1 MAMLFIRKKFELITD
16 HKLLTY
22 LKSMTKPSAQICRWI
37 MQLEEFDFD
46 IIYREGR
53 LNSNA
58 DAMSRITV
66 DPTDIAAIQILDL
79 ACDLTSEEILDT
91 QLQEPIVNKLRQA
104 LDSETGTVKKTNA
117 LWPFLNNLEKFFID
131 EDNIVYHQAFDEH
144 IQIVLP
150 PSLHERV
157 FEMLYEPPAQGHL
170 GTEKTEARFTQHF
183 YWPNIRPKI
192 KLRAVISPRHSHG

>member
-1 MAMLFIRKKFELITD
+1 
-16 HKLLTY
+16 
-22 LKSMTKPSAQICRWI
+22 MTKPSTKICRWI

-79 ACDLTSEEILDT
+79 SCDLTSEEILDA
-91 QLQEPIVNKLRQA
+91 QLQEPILNKLRQA
-104 LDSETGTVKKTNA
+104 LDGETGTVKKTNA
-117 LWPFLNNLEKFFID
+117 LWPFLTNLEKFFID
-131 EDNIVYHQAFDEH
+131 EDNIVYHQTFDEH

-150 PSLHERV
+150 PLLHERV
-157 FEMLYEPPAQGHL
+157 FEMLHEPPAQGHL
-170 GTEKTEARFTQHF
+170 GTEKNRSTIYTAF
-183 YWPNIRPKI
+183 
-192 KLRAVISPRHSHG
+192 LLA